1 MGDYEHSTT
10 VAAEPDTLFRYLSDV
25 HNLPDYFD
33 SMREAE
39 PTGSAATGDVPGGAE
54 EVHVVADVDGERK
67 EGEAW
72 FDSDPALRS
81 LRWGSEGLNGYHG
94 ELSVNA
100 AAEGS
105 EVTVTLHTEHVDGE
119 RIRAGLEHTLAEIK
133 QKVES
138 PTNPS

>member
-25 HNLPDYFD
+25 HNLPDYFAA
-33 SMREAE
+33 MREAE

-54 EVHVVADVDGERK
+54 EVHVVAEVDGERK

-81 LRWGSEGLNGYHG
+81 LRWGSEGPNAYHG

-100 AAEGS
+100 ASEGS
-105 EVTVTLHTEHVDGE
+105 EVTVALHTEHGDGD
-119 RIRAGLEHTLAEIK
+119 RVRAGLERTLSEIK
-133 QKVES
+133 RAVEGT
-138 PTNPS
+138 TNPT